1 MQIRDLITVER
12 VACDASASSKKR
24 ALEAASELLGKG
36 VPQIPPTGIFTG
48 LIERERLGSTGLG
61 QGVAIPHARMKGC
74 SQATGAF
81 IKLAKGIDFDASDR
95 QPVDLLFA
103 LLVPEHFTDEHL
115 QILAMLASLF
125 SDKLLC
131 QQLRGAG
138 SSDRV
143 YQLLAETPV

>member
-1 MQIRDLITVER
+1 MHIRDLITVER
-12 VACDASASSKKR
+12 VACDASAASKKR

-36 VPQIPPTGIFTG
+36 VPQIAPGGIFTG

-74 SQATGAF
+74 NQAVGAF
-81 IKLAKGIDFDASDR
+81 IKLAKPVDFDASDR
-95 QPVDLLFA
+95 QQVDLLFA

-131 QQLRGAG
+131 QQLRGAS
-138 SSDRV
+138 SSDRI